1 MTPDPTQAA
10 QRAAELREQLNELA
24 HHYYVLDSPKVSDA
38 EYDML
43 YRELEALEQEH
54 PELATPD
61 SPTQKV
67 GGRILPYIDSVTHTV
82 PMLSLE
88 NALSDEEFSA
98 FDTRLRNALGGGG
111 GLFDEISYF
120 CEPKLDGLAVSLA
133 YTDGSLTQAATRGD
147 GYTGEDVTHTVRTIK
162 PLPLKLRRSFTG
174 IVRGEV
180 FFTNADF
187 IRLNRA
193 REDAGETTYA
203 NPRNTA
209 AGSIRLLDSSVAAS
223 RPLSIYLYALVN
235 APAHGVDTQQTVIE
249 FLRELGLP
257 VNPRGRLCAT
267 AGDVLAFHR
276 ELGAQRELYEDES
289 EDALPYEID
298 GLVVKL
304 NDITRWEEL
313 GYTAKSPRFMIAFKW
328 QEEQATTRINDVVF
342 QISRQG
348 IYSPVAEL
356 EPVALGGVMVRRAT
370 LHNLDEI
377 TRLGVMIGDEVYIKR
392 GGEVIPKIIGRSP
405 RERDGSEQ
413 PVVTPEY
420 CQYCETAIMLDER
433 AHNPACPNPRCK
445 GRLVGRLA
453 YFASRSVM
461 DIEGMSEKTAER
473 LVAEGLVKNID
484 DLYRLTADD
493 LTGLDGFAEV
503 SIDNLLAAIA
513 QSRRQPLWR
522 VITALEIPQV
532 GAQNSKLLSREFG
545 SLAAIG
551 AADAERLKEIHGIGP
566 KMAEAIVNWFVDP
579 ENRELLKRLE
589 AAGLATTAETEAAE
603 AGVFDGKTVVLTGTI
618 SFAKRDELKEWLEQ
632 NGATVSGS
640 VSKKTALVIA
650 GPGAG
655 SKLKQAEK
663 HGVEVWDEARLV
675 EFMQETATRPARKPD
690 WWPV

>member
-10 QRAAELREQLNELA
+10 LRAQELREQLNELA

-38 EYDML
+38 EYDAL
-43 YRELEALEQEH
+43 YRELEALELEH
-54 PELATPD
+54 PELVTPD

-67 GGRILPYIDSVTHTV
+67 GGRILPYIDSVTHDV

-88 NALSDEEFSA
+88 NALTEEEFTA
-98 FDTRLRNALGGGG
+98 FDTRLRNALGAGG
-111 GLFDEISYF
+111 GLFDEFSYF
-120 CEPKLDGLAVSLA
+120 CEPKLDGLAVSLK
-133 YTDGSLTQAATRGD
+133 YLDGSLVQAATRGD
-147 GYTGEDVTHTVRTIK
+147 GFTGEDVTHTVRTIK
-162 PLPLKLRRSFTG
+162 PLPLKLRRPFTG

-180 FFTNADF
+180 FFTKADF
-187 IRLNRA
+187 IKLNRT
-193 REDAGETTYA
+193 REAGGEPTYA

-209 AGSIRLLDSSVAAS
+209 AGSIRLLDSGIAAS
-223 RPLSIYLYALVN
+223 RPLSIYLYALVD
-235 APAHGVDTQQTVIE
+235 APGHGVTTQQDVIA
-249 FLRELGLP
+249 FLRGLGLP

-267 AGDVLAFHR
+267 AGEVLAFHR
-276 ELGAQRELYEDES
+276 ELGAQRELYADES

-304 NDITRWEEL
+304 NDIARWEEL

-370 LHNLDEI
+370 LHNQDEI

-405 RERDGSEQ
+405 RERDGSER
-413 PVVTPEY
+413 PVVAPDI
-420 CQYCETAIMLDER
+420 CQYCETAIVLDER
-433 AHNPACPNPRCK
+433 AHNPACPNPRCR

-473 LVAEGLVKNID
+473 LVAEGLVNNID
-484 DLYRLTADD
+484 DLYRLTPGD
-493 LTGLDGFAEV
+493 LTGLEGFAEV

-513 QSRRQPLWR
+513 KSRRQPLWR

-532 GAQNSKLLSREFG
+532 GAQNSKLLAREFG
-545 SLAAIG
+545 SLAALSEAG
-551 AADAERLKEIHGIGP
+551 AERLQEIHGIGP
-566 KMAEAIVNWFVDP
+566 KMAEAIVSWFADP
-579 ENRELLKRLE
+579 ENQAMLTRLE
-589 AAGLATTAETEAAE
+589 EAGLTMTAETDSAE

-618 SFAKRDELKEWLEQ
+618 SFARRDELKDWLEQ

-655 SKLKQAEK
+655 SKLAQAEK
-663 HGVEVWDEARLV
+663 HGVAVWDEARLV
-675 EFMQETATRPARKPD
+675 AFMQETATRPAQKPD